1 MSQIWTL
8 RQLLSLIYVCLKFL
22 ASMLFSSNSP
32 YLSRLN
38 FGKLRKNEI
47 AAISSKMTFFT
58 FRKKRCAR
66 NWPYFNIS
74 RFQRNL
80 FFKVDPPYG
89 LKYLLD
95 NCFFTVGNIVMKQD
109 IGIPMGINPAPFWA
123 NLFLYTLRENL
134 HEDSC
139 SRR

>member
-1 MSQIWTL
+1 MKNISAKNLRFSENTTIGAHVDQIWAL

-22 ASMLFSSNSP
+22 ARMLFSSNSP

-74 RFQRNL
+74 KFQRNL
-80 FFKVDPPYG
+80 FFKVDPPPYG
-89 LKYLLD
+89 LNGQHILCQGKIIAKRPAFCHRNRNKY
-95 NCFFTVGNIVMKQD
+95 K
-109 IGIPMGINPAPFWA
+109 
-123 NLFLYTLRENL
+123 
-134 HEDSC
+134 S
-139 SRR
+139 